1 MASYRV
7 PNPESPMAEQ
17 PLYNDHPIEKPGEDR
32 FGVDPF
38 ACALAASVRKMQSPQ
53 GTVIGL
59 NGPWGS
65 GKSSAVNLCKH
76 HLAEAVTAQE
86 LVIIDFA
93 CWWFRGEDAL
103 ALAFFRELYAGLGPS
118 LGDKVR
124 KKLPKLGAR
133 LLRAG
138 ALVGKVAEAA
148 GAVIAGG
155 IAEKGMEW
163 LAGLIEQDES
173 VEALHAELS
182 KALREQK
189 KRFLIVIDDIDRLSP
204 DEALLIFRL
213 VKSVGRLPNVIYL
226 LVYDRPLA
234 EKIVSDRYPSEG
246 PHYLEKIVQAAFE
259 IPDPSALDVQ
269 QHLLSLIESICGA
282 PAEVDMV
289 RFMNIFYESI
299 SPKMRTPRDVIRFTN
314 SLSVSWPAVAGE
326 VDRADFL
333 ALEMLR
339 LLHPTMYRVI
349 RQNKEQLSGSG
360 TGEDRERRAAAQHLN
375 ELFFGPASPPEND
388 PVRRLLMRLFPAL
401 ESAWANMGYGEGFAR
416 QWAMSRRVCSPDH
429 FDSYFRFSIGD
440 DVLTSTELD
449 VFLARADDMGYVK
462 TTFRHAVTVA
472 RRSGGTKAAVWLGE
486 LTTHAERVDR
496 GKVEALLTALF
507 EIADEINVEADA
519 AKGFGMRNNELR
531 LHWLLRAL
539 TKERTSLEE
548 RSAILRRAC
557 DTASLGWLAD
567 FTRSAWTDYHPS
579 EGAQREPP
587 ENCLTT
593 EADAEHLRSLLRS
606 RIEAAAADGT
616 LLAHRDLSFLL
627 HWWLDLTTDDGAAVR
642 AWTSAAF
649 ASDVGVRQL
658 ARAFTSYGWSQGM
671 GFGGMGDVVAKRVTS
686 VRPTSMARLMDL
698 DAFRVRVESVA
709 AAGTSPEIQ
718 EFLEAWQRADQGT
731 RD

>member
-1 MASYRV
+1 MTEHLHYNDQ
-7 PNPESPMAEQ
+7 PIESP
-17 PLYNDHPIEKPGEDR
+17 NEDR

-38 ACALAASVRKMQSPQ
+38 ARALAASVRKMQSPH
-53 GTVIGL
+53 GAVIGL

-65 GKSSAVNLCKH
+65 GKSSAVNLCKY
-76 HLAEAVTAQE
+76 HLAEAVKASE

-118 LGDKVR
+118 LGDKVK

-133 LLRAG
+133 MLRAG

-148 GAVIAGG
+148 GAVVAGG

-173 VEALHAELS
+173 VEVLHAELS

-213 VKSVGRLPNVIYL
+213 VKSVGRLPNVMYL

-234 EKIVSDRYPSEG
+234 ERIVSERYPSEG

-259 IPDPSALDVQ
+259 LPDPSALDVQ
-269 QHLLSLIESICGA
+269 QHLLSLIESICGT
-282 PAEVDMV
+282 PAEADMV
-289 RFMNIFYESI
+289 RFMNIFYEGI
-299 SPKMRTPRDVIRFTN
+299 SPAMRTPRDVTRFTN
-314 SLSVSWPAVAGE
+314 SLGVSWPAVAGE

-339 LLHPTMYRVI
+339 LLHPTIYRAI

-360 TGEDRERRAAAQHLN
+360 RGERRDREAAGQRFN
-375 ELFFGPASPPEND
+375 ELFFGATPPRD
-388 PVRRLLMRLFPAL
+388 HDQMRRLLMRLFPAL
-401 ESAWANMGYGEGFAR
+401 ESAWANMGYSEGFAR
-416 QWAMSRRVCSPDH
+416 QWAMERRVCSPDH
-429 FDSYFRFSIGD
+429 FDSYFRFAIGD
-440 DVLTSTELD
+440 EVLTRIELD
-449 VFLARADDMGYVK
+449 ALLARADDIEYVK
-462 TTFRHAVTVA
+462 TTLRHATTVA

-496 GKVEALLTALF
+496 GKIRPLLTALF
-507 EIADEINVEADA
+507 EIADELNVEADA
-519 AKGFGMRNNELR
+519 AKGFSMGSNELR

-539 TKERTSLEE
+539 TMERMPLDE
-548 RSAILRRAC
+548 RSAIFRDAC
-557 DTASLGWLAD
+557 NTASLGWLAD

-579 EGAQREPP
+579 EGKEPEPP
-587 ENCLTT
+587 EKCLTT
-593 EADAEHLRSLLRS
+593 GADAEELRALLRS
-606 RIEAAAADGT
+606 RIEVAAADGT
-616 LLAHRDLSFLL
+616 LLAHPDLPFLL
-627 HWWLDLTTDDGAAVR
+627 HRWLDSATDDGAAVR

-649 ASDVGVRQL
+649 ATNDGVRHL
-658 ARAFTSYGWSQGM
+658 AKAFTSYAWTQGM
-671 GFGGMGDVVAKRVTS
+671 GLAGMGDVVARRVRRVS
-686 VRPTSMARLMDL
+686 PSGMARLMDL
-698 DAFRVRVESVA
+698 DAFRPRVEAVA
-709 AAGTSPEIQ
+709 AAGENPEVQ
-718 EFLEAWQRADQGT
+718 EFLEAWQRADQGKN
-731 RD
+731 D

>member
-1 MASYRV
+1 MTEHL
-7 PNPESPMAEQ
+7 P
-17 PLYNDHPIEKPGEDR
+17 YNDQPIERPSEDR

-38 ACALAASVRKMQSPQ
+38 ARALAASVRKMQSPQ
-53 GTVIGL
+53 GSVIGL

-76 HLAEAVTAQE
+76 HLADAVKANE

-173 VEALHAELS
+173 VETLHAELS

-213 VKSVGRLPNVIYL
+213 VKSVGRLPNVMYL

-234 EKIVSDRYPSEG
+234 ERIVSERYPSEG

-259 IPDPSALDVQ
+259 LPDPSALDVQ
-269 QHLLSLIESICGA
+269 QHLLSQIEAICGA
-282 PAEVDMV
+282 PAEADMV
-289 RFMNIFYESI
+289 RFMNIFYEGI
-299 SPKMRTPRDVIRFTN
+299 SPAMRTPRDVTRFTN
-314 SLSVSWPAVAGE
+314 SLTVSWPTVAGE

-339 LLHPTMYRVI
+339 LLHPAIYRAI

-360 TGEDRERRAAAQHLN
+360 RGEGRDRGAAAQRFN
-375 ELFFGPASPPEND
+375 DLFFGATPPPEND
-388 PVRRLLMRLFPAL
+388 RMRRLLMRLFPAL
-401 ESAWANMGYGEGFAR
+401 ESAWSNMGYGDEFAR
-416 QWAMSRRVCSPDH
+416 QWAMERRVCSPDH
-429 FDSYFRFSIGD
+429 FDSYFRFAIGD
-440 DVLTSTELD
+440 EVLTSTELD
-449 VFLARADDMGYVK
+449 GFLARADDVEYVK
-462 TTFRHAVTVA
+462 TTLRHAVTVA
-472 RRSGGTKAAVWLGE
+472 RRSGGTKAAVWLNE

-496 GKVEALLTALF
+496 GKVQPLLTALF
-507 EIADEINVEADA
+507 EVADEINVEADTA
-519 AKGFGMRNNELR
+519 RGFSMGSNELR

-539 TKERTSLEE
+539 TKDRMSVDE
-548 RSAILRRAC
+548 RSAIFRQAC
-557 DTASLGWLAD
+557 NTAALGWLAD
-567 FTRSAWTDYHPS
+567 FTRSAWNDYHPR
-579 EGAQREPP
+579 EGKEREPP
-587 ENCLTT
+587 EKCLTT
-593 EADAEHLRSLLRS
+593 EEDAAHLRVLLGS

-616 LLAHRDLSFLL
+616 LLAHRDLPFLL
-627 HWWLDLTTDDGAAVR
+627 HSWVDLTTDEGAAVR

-649 ASDVGVRQL
+649 ATDDGVRQL
-658 ARAFTSYGWSQGM
+658 AKAFTSYGWTQGM
-671 GFGGMGDVVAKRVTS
+671 GFGGIGDVVAKRVTRVS
-686 VRPTSMARLMDL
+686 PKGMARLIDL
-698 DAFRVRVESVA
+698 HAFRPRVEAVA
-709 AAGTSPEIQ
+709 AAAGNPEVQ
-718 EFLEAWQRADQGT
+718 EFLEAWRRADKGG
-731 RD
+731 DD

>member
-1 MASYRV
+1 MAEHLPYNDQ
-7 PNPESPMAEQ
+7 PIESP
-17 PLYNDHPIEKPGEDR
+17 NEDR

-38 ACALAASVRKMQSPQ
+38 ARALAASVCKMQSPQ
-53 GTVIGL
+53 GAVIGL

-76 HLAEAVTAQE
+76 HLADAVKANE

-118 LGDKVR
+118 LSDKVK

-148 GAVIAGG
+148 GALGAGG

-182 KALREQK
+182 KALREQQ

-213 VKSVGRLPNVIYL
+213 VKSVGRLPNVMYL

-234 EKIVSDRYPSEG
+234 ERIVSDRYPSEG

-259 IPDPSALDVQ
+259 LPDPSAFDVQ

-282 PAEVDMV
+282 PAESDMV
-289 RFMNIFYESI
+289 RFMNIFYEGI
-299 SPKMRTPRDVIRFTN
+299 SPAMRTPRDVVRFTN

-333 ALEMLR
+333 ALEVLR
-339 LLHPTMYRVI
+339 LLQPTVYRAI

-360 TGEDRERRAAAQHLN
+360 REDGHDHEAAAQHFN
-375 ELFFGPASPPEND
+375 ELFFGVVPPPDHERM
-388 PVRRLLMRLFPAL
+388 RRLLMRLFPVL
-401 ESAWANMGYGEGFAR
+401 ESAWENMGYGDGFAK
-416 QWAMSRRVCSPDH
+416 QWAMERRVCSPDH

-440 DVLTSTELD
+440 AVLTSTELD
-449 VFLARADDMGYVK
+449 AFLVRADDIEYVK
-462 TTFRHAVTVA
+462 ATLRHAVTVV
-472 RRSGGTKAAVWLGE
+472 RRSGGTKAAVWLSE
-486 LTTHAERVDR
+486 LTTHARRVDR
-496 GKVEALLTALF
+496 SKVEAVLTALF
-507 EIADEINVEADA
+507 EIADEINVEADVVQ
-519 AKGFGMRNNELR
+519 GFGIGSNELR

-539 TKERTSLEE
+539 TEVGRISLDE
-548 RSAILRRAC
+548 RSAIFRRAC

-567 FTRSAWTDYHPS
+567 FTRSAWVDYHPRKG
-579 EGAQREPP
+579 EEREPP
-587 ENCLTT
+587 EKCLTT
-593 EADAEHLRSLLRS
+593 EADVEDLRVLLRS

-616 LLAHRDLSFLL
+616 LLGHRDLPFLL
-627 HWWLDLTTDDGAAVR
+627 SWWVELTADDGATVR
-642 AWTSAAF
+642 AWTSASF
-649 ASDVGVRQL
+649 ANDDGVRLL
-658 ARAFTSYGWSQGM
+658 AKAFTSYAWTQGM
-671 GFGGMGDVVAKRVTS
+671 GFGGLGDVVAKRVTRVS
-686 VRPTSMARLMDL
+686 PKGMAQLIDL
-698 DAFRVRVESVA
+698 DAFRLRVEAVA
-709 AAGTSPEIQ
+709 AQGADTDVQ
-718 EFLEAWQRADQGT
+718 EFLEAWRRADQGK
-731 RD
+731 DD

>member
-1 MASYRV
+1 MTEHLSYNDQ
-7 PNPESPMAEQ
+7 PIESPS
-17 PLYNDHPIEKPGEDR
+17 EDR

-38 ACALAASVRKMQSPQ
+38 ARALAASIRKMQSPQ
-53 GTVIGL
+53 GAVIGL

-76 HLAEAVTAQE
+76 HLAEAVKANE
-86 LVIIDFA
+86 LVVIDFA

-118 LGDKVR
+118 LGDKVK

-138 ALVGKVAEAA
+138 ALVGKIAEAA

-163 LAGLIEQDES
+163 LAGLIEEDET
-173 VEALHAELS
+173 VEALHAELA

-213 VKSVGRLPNVIYL
+213 VKSVGRLPNVMYL

-234 EKIVSDRYPSEG
+234 ERIVSDRYPSEG

-259 IPDPSALDVQ
+259 LPDPAALDVQ

-282 PAEVDMV
+282 PAEADMV
-289 RFMNIFYESI
+289 RFMNIFYEGI
-299 SPKMRTPRDVIRFTN
+299 SPAMRTPRDVTRFTN

-339 LLHPTMYRVI
+339 LLHPAIYRAI

-360 TGEDRERRAAAQHLN
+360 RDEGRDRAAAARHFD
-375 ELFFGPASPPEND
+375 ELLFGATPPPEHD
-388 PVRRLLMRLFPAL
+388 RMRRVLMRLFPVL
-401 ESAWANMGYGEGFAR
+401 ESAWANMGYGEGFAK
-416 QWAMSRRVCSPDH
+416 QWAMKRRVCSPAH
-429 FDSYFRFSIGD
+429 FDAYFRFSIGD
-440 DVLTSTELD
+440 EVLTSTELD
-449 VFLARADDMGYVK
+449 EFVARADDIEYVK
-462 TTFRHAVTVA
+462 ATLRHALTVT

-486 LTTHAERVDR
+486 LITHAERVDR
-496 GKVEALLTALF
+496 DKVEALLTALF
-507 EIADEINVEADA
+507 SIADEINVEADS
-519 AKGFGMRNNELR
+519 AKAFSMDSNEVR

-539 TKERTSLEE
+539 TKERYTLDE
-548 RSAILRRAC
+548 RSAIFRHAC
-557 DTASLGWLAD
+557 DAASLGWLAD
-567 FTRSAWTDYHPS
+567 FTRSAWTDYHPR
-579 EGAQREPP
+579 EGQEREPP

-593 EADAEHLRSLLRS
+593 EADAEHLRALLRS

-616 LLAHRDLSFLL
+616 LLAHRDLSYLL
-627 HWWLDLTTDDGAAVR
+627 HWWADLTTDDGAAVH
-642 AWTSAAF
+642 AWTSGVL
-649 ASDVGVRQL
+649 ASDDGVRHL
-658 ARAFTSYGWSQGM
+658 AKAFTSYGWTQSM
-671 GFGGMGDVVAKRVTS
+671 GFGGMGDVVAQRVTR
-686 VRPTSMARLMDL
+686 VNRKGMARLLDL
-698 DAFRVRVESVA
+698 DAFRSRVEAVA
-709 AAGTSPEIQ
+709 SAGRHPEVL
-718 EFLEAWQRADQGT
+718 EFLDAWRRAEQGK
-731 RD
+731 DD

>member
-1 MASYRV
+1 MSEHL
-7 PNPESPMAEQ
+7 P
-17 PLYNDHPIEKPGEDR
+17 YNDQPIERPDDDR

-38 ACALAASVRKMQSPQ
+38 ARALAASILKMQSPQ
-53 GTVIGL
+53 GSVIGL

-76 HLAEAVTAQE
+76 HLADAIKADE
-86 LVIIDFA
+86 LVVIDFA

-173 VEALHAELS
+173 VETLHAELA
-182 KALREQK
+182 KALWEQK
-189 KRFLIVIDDIDRLSP
+189 KRFLIVIDDIDRLAP

-213 VKSVGRLPNVIYL
+213 VKSVGRLPNVMYL

-234 EKIVSDRYPSEG
+234 EKIVSERYPSEG

-259 IPDPSALDVQ
+259 LPDPSALDVQ

-282 PAEVDMV
+282 PAEADMV
-289 RFMNIFYESI
+289 RFMNIFYEGI
-299 SPKMRTPRDVIRFTN
+299 SPAMRTPRDVMRFTN

-339 LLHPTMYRVI
+339 MLHPTIYRAI
-349 RQNKEQLSGSG
+349 RQNKEQLVGSG
-360 TGEDRERRAAAQHLN
+360 RRDERDREAAAKRIDD
-375 ELFFGPASPPEND
+375 LFFGAEPPPKRD
-388 PVRRLLMRLFPAL
+388 TMRRLLMRLFPVL
-401 ESAWANMGYGEGFAR
+401 ESIWANMNYGDGFAR
-416 QWAMSRRVCSPDH
+416 QWAMERRVCSTDH
-429 FDSYFRFSIGD
+429 FDSYFRFAISD
-440 DVLTSTELD
+440 EVLTSTELD
-449 VFLARADDMGYVK
+449 AFLARADDVEYVK
-462 TTFRHAVTVA
+462 TTLRHAVTVT
-472 RRSGGTKAAVWLGE
+472 RRSGGTKAAVWLND

-496 GKVEALLTALF
+496 TKVQPLLTALF
-507 EIADEINVEADA
+507 EIADEINVGADK
-519 AKGFGMRNNELR
+519 AKAFSMGSNELR

-539 TKERTSLEE
+539 TKERMTLDE
-548 RSAILRRAC
+548 RSALFRNAC
-557 DTASLGWLAD
+557 NTASLGWLAD
-567 FTRSAWTDYHPS
+567 FTRSAWTDYHPR
-579 EGAQREPP
+579 EGKEREPS
-587 ENCLTT
+587 EKCLTT
-593 EADAEHLRSLLRS
+593 EADAEALRGLLRS

-616 LLAHRDLSFLL
+616 LLAHRDLPFLL
-627 HWWLDLTTDDGAAVR
+627 HWWTDLTGEGSSTVR
-642 AWTSAAF
+642 AWTSTVF
-649 ASDVGVRQL
+649 ATDGGVRQL
-658 ARAFTSYGWSQGM
+658 AKAFTSYGWTQGM
-671 GFGGMGDVVAKRVTS
+671 GFAGLGDAVAKRVTHVS
-686 VRPTSMARLMDL
+686 PQGMARLLDL
-698 DAFRVRVESVA
+698 EAFRARVEAIA
-709 AAGTSPEIQ
+709 AVGESLEVQ
-718 EFLEAWQRADQGT
+718 EFLEAWQRADRGD

>member
-1 MASYRV
+1 MT
-7 PNPESPMAEQ
+7 EHL
-17 PLYNDHPIEKPGEDR
+17 LYNDQPIESPNEDR

-38 ACALAASVRKMQSPQ
+38 ARALARSICKMQSPQ
-53 GTVIGL
+53 GAVIGL

-76 HLAEAVTAQE
+76 HLAEAVKANE

-118 LGDKVR
+118 LSDKVK

-213 VKSVGRLPNVIYL
+213 VKSVGRLPNVMYL

-234 EKIVSDRYPSEG
+234 EKIVSERYPSEG

-259 IPDPSALDVQ
+259 LPDPSALDIQ
-269 QHLLSLIESICGA
+269 QHLLSLIESICGEPMEA
-282 PAEVDMV
+282 DMV
-289 RFMNIFYESI
+289 RFMNIFYEGI
-299 SPKMRTPRDVIRFTN
+299 SPAMRTPRDVTRFTN

-339 LLHPTMYRVI
+339 LLHPTIYRAI

-360 TGEDRERRAAAQHLN
+360 RGDARDRGAAAQRFN
-375 ELFFGPASPPEND
+375 ELFFGATPQPEHD
-388 PVRRLLMRLFPAL
+388 RMRRLLMRLFPAL
-401 ESAWANMGYGEGFAR
+401 ESAWANMSYGEGFAR
-416 QWAMSRRVCSPDH
+416 QWAMERRVCSPEH
-429 FDSYFRFSIGD
+429 FDSYFRFAIGEE
-440 DVLTSTELD
+440 VLTSTELSD
-449 VFLARADDMGYVK
+449 FLGRADDIEFVK
-462 TTFRHAVTVA
+462 TTLRHALTVA

-496 GKVEALLTALF
+496 DKVLPLLTALF
-507 EIADEINVEADA
+507 EIADELNVEADA
-519 AKGFGMRNNELR
+519 AKAFSIGSNELR

-539 TKERTSLEE
+539 TKERMTLDE
-548 RSAILRRAC
+548 RSTIFRLAC
-557 DTASLGWLAD
+557 NMASLGWLAD
-567 FTRSAWTDYHPS
+567 FTA
-579 EGAQREPP
+579 
-587 ENCLTT
+587 
-593 EADAEHLRSLLRS
+593 
-606 RIEAAAADGT
+606 
-616 LLAHRDLSFLL
+616 
-627 HWWLDLTTDDGAAVR
+627 
-642 AWTSAAF
+642 
-649 ASDVGVRQL
+649 
-658 ARAFTSYGWSQGM
+658 
-671 GFGGMGDVVAKRVTS
+671 
-686 VRPTSMARLMDL
+686 
-698 DAFRVRVESVA
+698 
-709 AAGTSPEIQ
+709 
-718 EFLEAWQRADQGT
+718 
-731 RD
+731 

>member
-1 MASYRV
+1 MTEHLSYNDQ
-7 PNPESPMAEQ
+7 PIESPS
-17 PLYNDHPIEKPGEDR
+17 EDR

-38 ACALAASVRKMQSPQ
+38 ARALAASIRKMQSPQ
-53 GTVIGL
+53 GAVIGL

-76 HLAEAVTAQE
+76 HLAEAVKANE
-86 LVIIDFA
+86 LVVIDFA

-118 LGDKVR
+118 LGDKVK

-138 ALVGKVAEAA
+138 ALVGKIAEAA

-163 LAGLIEQDES
+163 LAGLIEEDET

-213 VKSVGRLPNVIYL
+213 VKSVGRLPNVMYL

-234 EKIVSDRYPSEG
+234 ERIVSDRYPSEG

-259 IPDPSALDVQ
+259 LPDPAALDVQ

-282 PAEVDMV
+282 PAEADMV
-289 RFMNIFYESI
+289 RFMNIFYEGI
-299 SPKMRTPRDVIRFTN
+299 SPAMRTPRDVARFTN

-339 LLHPTMYRVI
+339 LLHPAIYRAI

-360 TGEDRERRAAAQHLN
+360 RGEGRDRGAAAQHFN
-375 ELFFGPASPPEND
+375 ELFFGATPPPD
-388 PVRRLLMRLFPAL
+388 QDRMRRLLMRLFPVL
-401 ESAWANMGYGEGFAR
+401 ESAWANMSYGEGFAK
-416 QWAMSRRVCSPDH
+416 QWAMKRRVCSPAH
-429 FDSYFRFSIGD
+429 FDAYFRFSIGD
-440 DVLTSTELD
+440 EVLTSTELD
-449 VFLARADDMGYVK
+449 EFVARADDMEYVK
-462 TTFRHAVTVA
+462 ATLRHALTVT

-486 LTTHAERVDR
+486 LITHAERVDR
-496 GKVEALLTALF
+496 DKVEALLSALF
-507 EIADEINVEADA
+507 SIADESNVEADS
-519 AKGFGMRNNELR
+519 AKAFSMDSNELR

-539 TKERTSLEE
+539 TKERYTLDE
-548 RSAILRRAC
+548 RSAIFRHAC
-557 DTASLGWLAD
+557 DAASLGWLAD
-567 FTRSAWTDYHPS
+567 FTRSAWADYHPR
-579 EGAQREPP
+579 EGQEREPP

-593 EADAEHLRSLLRS
+593 EADAEHLRALLRS

-616 LLAHRDLSFLL
+616 LLAHRDLSYLL
-627 HWWLDLTTDDGAAVR
+627 HWWADLSTDDGAAVR
-642 AWTSAAF
+642 AWTSGVF
-649 ASDVGVRQL
+649 ASDDGVRHL
-658 ARAFTSYGWSQGM
+658 AKAFTSHGWTQSM
-671 GFGGMGDVVAKRVTS
+671 GFGGMGDVVAQRVTR
-686 VRPTSMARLMDL
+686 VNRKGMARLLDL
-698 DAFRVRVESVA
+698 DAFRSRVEAVA
-709 AAGTSPEIQ
+709 STGQHPEVL
-718 EFLEAWQRADQGT
+718 EFLDAWQRAEQGK
-731 RD
+731 DD